1 MWSRIPP
8 GFQHGE
14 LENLETTFSGTWV
27 SSLGSNG
34 HGWPCIMCVAV
45 IKRNDDPAGQHGKD
59 GLERGVIFLILAGR
73 EKCMYMSGN
82 DDDQEIVEE
91 QV

>member
-1 MWSRIPP
+1 
-8 GFQHGE
+8 
-14 LENLETTFSGTWV
+14 
-27 SSLGSNG
+27 
-34 HGWPCIMCVAV
+34 MCVAV